1 MTPERY
7 EQIGQLYRAAF
18 NLKPEQRAAFLDAAC
33 ANDPELRREVEE
45 LLGVQSPLSSS
56 EATDI
61 TREWPQKT
69 NASLNGKRIAHYE
82 IISQLGEGGMGAVYL
97 ATDSKLDRKVALK
110 ILPQKS
116 TTDLNRVR
124 RFIREAKSASALNHP
139 NIVTI
144 YDIGESEF
152 GHYIAM
158 EFVQGQTLKSM
169 YADPISLAGIAKVGA
184 QVAEALAVAHA
195 ANIVHRDIKPDNI
208 MLRDDGY
215 VKVLDFG
222 LARLIP
228 TEESEASGAHKTQ
241 TALTGANVM
250 LGTPRYMSPEQAGGS
265 VVESPSDVFSLGILL
280 YELATGAHPFPSAT
294 QFGFLQSVNSQ
305 QALLPTLLNPEI
317 SASLESLLL
326 RMLEK
331 SQWLRPTAAEIAEE
345 LKQTEAVAIDG
356 AQFKVPISRR
366 RLIGREKELKAIR
379 VWFDSAMSNGGLLV
393 GIAGEPGLGKTSLVE
408 NFLASLKDGDQAC
421 GIGRGRCS
429 ERLAGANAYL
439 PFLESLENLLHDQ
452 SLPYARLMKSLAP
465 TWYAQIASL
474 QPANLSD
481 MRVLADI
488 KAVSQERLKRELL
501 VFLQEASRQRP
512 LVLFLDDLHWA
523 DESTTDLLAYLS
535 GHFRELRALILAAY
549 RLSELALAAHP
560 FQQVKLELQGHGLCH
575 ELQPSFLSG
584 SEIETYL
591 LQEFPAHR
599 FPPDFAAMIFRRTE
613 GHPLFVTDLIRYLRD
628 REIIAEEQGQWTLTE
643 EVEAIQNDL
652 PESVR
657 SMVQHKIALL
667 EEADLRLLVA
677 GSVQG
682 YEFDAAVVAQALNLD
697 AADVEDRLDEL
708 ERAYGLAR
716 MVGEKEFPDR
726 TLTMRYKFVHALY
739 QNALYA
745 SLKPARR
752 ASISKAIAQA
762 LIAFHRDKLAP
773 IATRLA
779 ALFETARGFD
789 TAAGYFVMAAKHSMD
804 VAAFKESLSLA
815 RRGLELLKDLPED
828 DDRARKEMALQHMI
842 AGSVVA
848 LKSPASPE
856 ALPAFLR
863 ARELAARLGEQRT
876 QFRIE
881 YSLVWIYFSR
891 CEADQALA
899 QADTVI
905 ELANQLQ
912 DSLFMVQA
920 NYVKG
925 CLAGRRGQFSLARQQ
940 FELAISLA
948 DADQPAS
955 SAYLFE
961 SDGISHSHSQ
971 LARVLWLMGYPDQAL
986 AQLDKAFELAERNS
1000 HPVAQS
1006 HVLVDSFSV
1015 YSHYDRPQ
1023 RTLELTERMIAL
1035 CQEKGLALV
1044 VYAHCARGKA
1054 LMDLGRQEEGLAILR
1069 RSVEALRAMKMVLT
1083 MPSVAVAYSDVLL
1096 KTGHAEEAIGVIDE
1110 ALAIIAQIGESTP
1123 EAELHR
1129 LKGEALR
1136 VLAGQENDPIAAQA
1150 KEAEAEA
1157 CFRQSLAIARTQGAK
1172 AFELS
1177 AAISLYR
1184 LALKQ
1189 DQPDEA
1195 RQLLNQVY
1203 NTFTEGFDTPDL
1215 KLAKSYLEY

>member
-1 MTPERY
+1 
-7 EQIGQLYRAAF
+7 
-18 NLKPEQRAAFLDAAC
+18 
-33 ANDPELRREVEE
+33 
-45 LLGVQSPLSSS
+45 
-56 EATDI
+56 
-61 TREWPQKT
+61 
-69 NASLNGKRIAHYE
+69 
-82 IISQLGEGGMGAVYL
+82 
-97 ATDSKLDRKVALK
+97 
-110 ILPQKS
+110 
-116 TTDLNRVR
+116 
-124 RFIREAKSASALNHP
+124 LNHP

-169 YADPISLAGIAKVGA
+169 YADSISLALIAKVGA

-228 TEESEASGAHKTQ
+228 TEESESSTDDKTQ

-250 LGTPRYMSPEQAGGS
+250 LGTPRYMSPEQAGGN
-265 VVESPSDVFSLGILL
+265 VVESQSDVFSLGILL
-280 YELATGAHPFPSAT
+280 YELTTGTHPFPSAT
-294 QFGFLQSVNSQ
+294 QIGFLQSVNSQ

-317 SASLESLLL
+317 SANLESLLL

-331 SQWLRPTAAEIAEE
+331 SQWLRPTAAEVAEA
-345 LKQTEAVAIDG
+345 LKQTEAVAVDG
-356 AQFKVPISRR
+356 GAHFNITSSGH
-366 RLIGREKELKAIR
+366 RLVGREKELKEIR
-379 VWFDSAMSNGGLLV
+379 AWFDSATTNGGLLV
-393 GIAGEPGLGKTSLVE
+393 GIAGEPGLGKTSLAE
-408 NFLASLKDGDQAC
+408 NFLANLKNNDQAC

-439 PFLESLENLLHDQ
+439 PFLESLEKLLHDN
-452 SLPYARLMKSLAP
+452 SLPYARLMKTLAP
-465 TWYAQIASL
+465 TWYAQIATL

-481 MRVLADI
+481 MRVLNDI

-501 VFLQEASRQRP
+501 VFLQEASRQLP

-523 DESTTDLLAYLS
+523 DESTTDLLAYLG
-535 GHFRELRALILAAY
+535 GHFRELRMLILAAY
-549 RLSELALAAHP
+549 RLSELALGAHP

-575 ELQPSFLSG
+575 ELQPSFWSSG
-584 SEIETYL
+584 EIETYL
-591 LQEFPAHR
+591 LQEFPVHR
-599 FPPDFAAMIFRRTE
+599 FPPEFADMVFRRTE
-613 GHPLFVTDLIRYLRD
+613 GNPLFVNDLVRYLRD
-628 REIIAEEQGQWTLTE
+628 REIITEAQGQWTLVQ
-643 EVEAIQNDL
+643 EVETIQNDL

-657 SMVQHKIALL
+657 SMVQRKIALL
-667 EEADLRLLVA
+667 EDSDLRLLVA

-682 YEFDAAVVAQALNLD
+682 YEFDAAIIAQALNLD

-708 ERAYGLAR
+708 EHAYGLVR

-726 TLTMRYKFVHALY
+726 TLTIRYQFVHALY

-745 SLKPARR
+745 LLKPARR
-752 ASISKAIAQA
+752 ASISKAIAQS
-762 LIAFHRDKLAP
+762 LIGFHRDKLAP

-789 TAAGYFVMAAKHSMD
+789 AAVEYYVIAAKHSMN
-804 VAAFKESLSLA
+804 VAAFKESLALA
-815 RRGLELLKDLPED
+815 RRGLELLKDLPEN
-828 DDRARKEMALQHMI
+828 DDRSRKEMALQHVI
-842 AGSVVA
+842 AGSMVA
-848 LKSPASPE
+848 LKSPAAPE

-881 YSLVWIYFSR
+881 YSLVWTYFSR

-899 QADTVI
+899 QADAVI

-925 CLAGRRGQFSLARQQ
+925 CLAGRRGQLSLAREQ
-940 FELAISLA
+940 FELAISLT
-948 DADQPAS
+948 DADQPVS
-955 SAYLFE
+955 GAYLFE
-961 SDGISHSHSQ
+961 SDGTSHSHSQ
-971 LARVLWLMGYPDQAL
+971 LARILWLMGYPDQAL
-986 AQLDKAFELAERNS
+986 AQLDKAFELAERNP
-1000 HPVAQS
+1000 HPIAQS

-1015 YSHYDRPQ
+1015 YSHYDQPQ
-1023 RTLELTERMIAL
+1023 LTLELTDRMITL

-1044 VYAHCARGKA
+1044 VYAYCARGKA
-1054 LMDLGRQEEGLAILR
+1054 LVGLGRQQEGVAILR
-1069 RSVEALRAMKMVLT
+1069 NSVNTLRAMKMVLT
-1083 MPSVAVAYSDVLL
+1083 MPSVAVAFADVLIQ
-1096 KTGHAEEAIGVIDE
+1096 TGQAEEAISVIDE
-1110 ALAIIAQIGESTP
+1110 SLAIIAQIGETTP

-1136 VLAGQENDPIAAQA
+1136 VLAGQENDPAPAQA
-1150 KEAEAEA
+1150 KEVEAEN
-1157 CFRQSLAIARTQGAK
+1157 CFRQAIAIARAQGAK
-1172 AFELS
+1172 SFELS

-1189 DQPDEA
+1189 DQPGEV
-1195 RQLLNQVY
+1195 RQLLSKIY
-1203 NTFTEGFDTPDL
+1203 LSFTEGFDTPDL
-1215 KLAKSYLEY
+1215 KLAKSYLDLPHGDNDDEPPTKRLQSLDGRTSG